1 MKYNFSWM
9 CKCYWTKHMYKRLCL
24 WRMMLS
30 SSFFFRKISTIVFSF
45 TCLMQFILGI
55 DLLFLY
61 RTSRLLSCYNDY
73 LITYLINTST
83 KINCKVTESMSNQI
97 FFFLFFCHCMTGS
110 DIVLQGRSIL
120 AKKQR
125 AICHGYPIEVSH
137 RCVIKVDNC
146 LEIRVITSVLNQNWL
161 N

>member
-9 CKCYWTKHMYKRLCL
+9 CKCYWTKHMYKRLCYEEWCYFL
-24 WRMMLS
+24 L
-30 SSFFFRKISTIVFSF
+30 FFFRKISIVFSF

-83 KINCKVTESMSNQI
+83 KINFKVTESMSNRN
-97 FFFLFFCHCMTGS
+97 FFLVFLSLHDWKWHCAPGQKHLGEKTKS
-110 DIVLQGRSIL
+110 NLSRLPHWSKSSL
-120 AKKQR
+120 
-125 AICHGYPIEVSH
+125 CY
-137 RCVIKVDNC
+137 
-146 LEIRVITSVLNQNWL
+146 
-161 N
+161 

>member
-1 MKYNFSWM
+1 
-9 CKCYWTKHMYKRLCL
+9 
-24 WRMMLS
+24 MLS
-30 SSFFFRKISTIVFSF
+30 SSFFRKISIVFSF

-55 DLLFLY
+55 NLLFLN
-61 RTSRLLSCYNDY
+61 RTSLLLSSYNDY
-73 LITYLINTST
+73 LISTYLINTST
-83 KINCKVTESMSNQI
+83 KINFKVTESMSNQNS
-97 FFFLFFCHCMTGS
+97 FLVFLSLHAMLGS

-125 AICHGYPIEVSH
+125 AICYGYPIEVSH

-146 LEIRVITSVLNQNWL
+146 LEIRVITSVLKQNWL

>member
-1 MKYNFSWM
+1 MKNDVIFF
-9 CKCYWTKHMYKRLCL
+9 
-24 WRMMLS
+24 
-30 SSFFFRKISTIVFSF
+30 FFFRKISIVFSF

-83 KINCKVTESMSNQI
+83 KINFKVTESMSNQI

-146 LEIRVITSVLNQNWL
+146 LEIRVITSVLKQNWL